1 MTTLAQVGGPAACLG
16 LAVLL
21 VAGSA
26 RSRLAGLVLAAV
38 GACMLG
44 VALAPN
50 APAKLAIGVAA
61 TLAAAGGVA
70 IAFRLAPWLLPLAA
84 LACIPARIGVH
95 VDGAGSKLLIPLYV
109 VILAA
114 AMYLGWELA
123 RGDRRVRELGLA
135 AWPLA
140 AYVAWTGI
148 SLVWSKDVPAGALEL
163 LAFYVPFTVLAI
175 AVARLPWSR
184 LGVILLYV
192 ELVVMGLA
200 FAIVGFYQYQT
211 RDIFQNPK
219 VINSNAYAPFFRVN
233 SVFWDPSVYGRFLVV
248 AILPGVVLLV
258 HRRVRVLAPVVVA
271 AIAVLWLGLL
281 ISFSQSSFA
290 ALLVGVIGAT
300 IVAWR
305 WRALVAIAAAAA
317 VLGGI
322 AVSAPQLRHS
332 IQHHTSSGLN
342 SATSGRFSLV
352 ANGIRIAQ
360 AHPLAGVGVG
370 GFKHAYADRVHRF
383 KSKEPKTA
391 ASHNTPVTVA
401 AETGLVGL
409 GLFLAL
415 VAALFLQAFRRADRS
430 LAGSVALTGGLVL
443 AAILCHS
450 LFYNDFF
457 EDPTTWVIFGLIA
470 LVAGLRPVPAV
481 GESPPPPAAAKEAI
495 PV

>member
-1 MTTLAQVGGPAACLG
+1 VIHLAQVGGPLACVG

-21 VAGSA
+21 VARA
-26 RSRLAGLVLAAV
+26 RWERLAGL
-38 GACMLG
+38 G
-44 VALAPN
+44 VAVVGTALLGLGLAPD
-50 APAKLAIGVAA
+50 APATLTIGVAA
-61 TLAAAGGVA
+61 VLAAAGGVA
-70 IAFRLAPWLLPLAA
+70 IAFRLVPWLLPLAA

-95 VDGAGSKLLIPLYV
+95 VDGSGSKLLLPLYV
-109 VILAA
+109 VIIGAA
-114 AMYLGWELA
+114 LIIGWELV
-123 RGDRRVRELGLA
+123 RGDRRARELGLA

-140 AYVAWTGI
+140 AYLVWTGV
-148 SLVWSKDVPAGALEL
+148 SLAWSKDVHAGAIEL
-163 LAFYVPFTVLAI
+163 LAFYVPFTILALGI
-175 AVARLPWSR
+175 ARLPWSR
-184 LGVILLYV
+184 LGVTVLYA
-192 ELVVMGLA
+192 ELVAMGVV

-211 RDIFQNPK
+211 RDIFQNAK

-248 AILPGVVLLV
+248 AIIPSAVLLV
-258 HRRVRVLAPVVVA
+258 RERVRLLTPVVVA
-271 AIAVLWLGLL
+271 AIIVLWVGLL

-290 ALLVGVIGAT
+290 ALLVGVVGAT

-305 WRALVAIAAAAA
+305 WRALVAIAVAAA
-317 VLGGI
+317 VLAGI

-360 AHPLAGVGVG
+360 AHPVAGVGVG
-370 GFKHAYADRVHRF
+370 GFKRAYADRVHRF

-409 GLFLAL
+409 ALFVAL
-415 VAALFLQAFRRADRS
+415 VGSLLLQAFRRSDRS
-430 LAGSVALTGGLVL
+430 LPGAVALAAGLVL
-443 AAILCHS
+443 AAIFCHS

-457 EDPTTWVIFGLIA
+457 EDPTTWGLFGLIA
-470 LVAGLRPVPAV
+470 LVANVRPVPAA
-481 GESPPPPAAAKEAI
+481 GDTPPPAAAKEAV